1 MCNNTYPHERDKKF
15 CNPQTVAAAAFAYVT
30 DTISLSLDNYVDIIM
45 HTVRA
50 NDVWG
55 ANNHLNSIACTEK
68 NRQTCIAQIGLRG
81 RPERLL

>member
-50 NDVWG
+50 NDV
-55 ANNHLNSIACTEK
+55 
-68 NRQTCIAQIGLRG
+68 
-81 RPERLL
+81 